1 VEVSKRRAAQ
11 EVRALV
17 RGDRYHA
24 YAKRF
29 DGPMLVLAVLFL
41 ADWSVDALVTNLPN
55 GVTTVL
61 EIVRAVIWVAFA
73 VDLVIRV
80 VISKHSWRFIYR
92 HPFDVL
98 PVLDPRLRPLK
109 ILTIFLSGN
118 KLVTSKGVLAT
129 GQAVGVS
136 VLLLMWIGAVALFD
150 AENGAVGTEVHSF
163 GDAAWWAL
171 VTITTVGYG
180 DIAPVTGEGRVVA
193 SGLMLV
199 GVAVFGVAT
208 ASVAAWFV
216 RLTSATS
223 EKKEAESAARN
234 ASELKKLRH
243 KVSSLEEK
251 LDVLVERSEPG
262 K

>member
-1 VEVSKRRAAQ
+1 MAVRESRAAQ
-11 EVRALV
+11 QVRALV
-17 RGDRYHA
+17 RGERYHA

-29 DGPMLVLAVLFL
+29 DGPMLILALLFL
-41 ADWSVDALVTNLPN
+41 AVWSVDALVTSLPN
-55 GVTTVL
+55 WVTTVL
-61 EIVRAVIWVAFA
+61 EIVRAAIWVAFA
-73 VDLVIRV
+73 VDLVVRV
-80 VISKHSWRFIYR
+80 VISKHSWRFVYR

-109 ILTIFLSGN
+109 ILTIFMSGN
-118 KLVTSKGVLAT
+118 KMVTSKGVLAT

-150 AENGAVGTEVHSF
+150 AENGAIGSEVHSF
-163 GDAAWWAL
+163 GDAAWWSL
-171 VTITTVGYG
+171 VTVTTVGYG

-223 EKKEAESAARN
+223 EKKEAASVAHNAR
-234 ASELKKLRH
+234 ELKKLHH
-243 KVSSLEEK
+243 KVASLEEK
-251 LDVLVERSEPG
+251 IDVLVERSARG